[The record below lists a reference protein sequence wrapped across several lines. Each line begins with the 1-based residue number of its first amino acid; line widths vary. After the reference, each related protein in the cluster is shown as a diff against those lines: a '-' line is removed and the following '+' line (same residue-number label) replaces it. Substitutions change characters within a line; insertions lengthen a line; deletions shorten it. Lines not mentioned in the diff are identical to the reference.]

1 MQNLSIFQYN
11 QSVVRTF
18 SDSNNELWFLAN
30 DICDILG
37 YLNPRRTVD
46 LHCKPKGVT
55 KRYTPTQSGEQEMT
69 YINEPNL
76 YRLIIKSKKQEA
88 EPFEEWVME
97 VVLPTIRKTG
107 SYSNDTVG
115 IEGYS
120 ELKELNK
127 LIGNILEYRFVLTFD
142 ENKKPHIRI
151 LSYDDLIISIENLP
165 KMINN
170 KLTLSEELLLKI
182 MQACTKRL
190 TLMASCREI
199 QTRLD
204 KSS

>member
-1 MQNLSIFQYN
+1 MSNLIPFSFEN
-11 QSVVRTF
+11 RLVRTTII
-18 SDSNNELWFLAN
+18 NNEPWFIAVDVCTSLDIKNSRMAIKRLA
-30 DICDILG
+30 DDE
-37 YLNPRRTVD
+37 
-46 LHCKPKGVT
+46 KGV
-55 KRYTPTQSGEQEMT
+55 
-69 YINEPNL
+69 INIDTL
-76 YRLIIKSKKQEA
+76 GGKQEIA
-88 EPFEEWVME
+88 IISEPGLYSLIRRSNKPEARRFDRWICHE
-97 VVLPTIRKTG
+97 VLPTIRKTG

-151 LSYDDLIISIENLP
+151 LSYDNLIISIENLP

-182 MQACTKRL
+182 MQAYTKRL